1 MCTVIYAPPD
11 VERTLTVG
19 REAILEDSLEDSLDG
34 ADGLDDCVDWK
45 NKVYQFYSLPT
56 NRAKQARPRASNALD
71 GRLGGRVYNAQPAT
85 DGLHHGCTYSLLRL
99 HAQFHTNPTF
109 YVTAALARQHYLSS
123 AQLVRDKIKRSTLA
137 GFKLNLSP
145 SCIL

>member
-1 MCTVIYAPPD
+1 MDLLHNIETNGGGKDRGERERGRSLCKDAVRSPSPALVYMVIYAPPD

-56 NRAKQARPRASNALD
+56 NRAKQTRPRASNALD
-71 GRLGGRVYNAQPAT
+71 GRQGRRV
-85 DGLHHGCTYSLLRL
+85 CTYNQPPRKGSIM
-99 HAQFHTNPTF
+99 AAPTPF
-109 YVTAALARQHYLSS
+109 RGFMLSFIPI
-123 AQLVRDKIKRSTLA
+123 LPST
-137 GFKLNLSP
+137 
-145 SCIL
+145 